1 MSTSTIDMADLIGGN
16 SKKKQKQ
23 INEKNKNEGK
33 SKEINIE
40 KKIVNKKENDLSEI
54 AYKDNDAK

>member
-1 MSTSTIDMADLIGGN
+1 MADFIGGN

-23 INEKNKNEGK
+23 KNKNEAK

-54 AYKDNDAK
+54 ANKDNDAK

>member
-1 MSTSTIDMADLIGGN
+1 MSTSKIDMADLIGGN

-23 INEKNKNEGK
+23 KNEKNKNEVK

-54 AYKDNDAK
+54 ANKDNDAK

>member
-1 MSTSTIDMADLIGGN
+1 MEDLIVGN

-54 AYKDNDAK
+54 ANKDNDAK